1 VILRDVSERKRAE
14 TELQT
19 ERDRL
24 SLALTTG
31 KMGVY
36 EVDLAQNALWL
47 SPESYSLLGTTPHD
61 FSASPDAFVELVHPQ
76 GRELLLQHIKGSIQ
90 THELINHEFRIVRP
104 DGRECWVSCEGQA
117 DYNEAGRAI
126 RHSGLLVDITSRK
139 QTEQMVRRFER
150 LSAAARLSAAMAHE
164 INNPLAGVMNLIYL
178 AKTAPGISDAAVELL
193 TGAEQ
198 ELERVAHAARQT
210 LGFYRESTSPE
221 RIDVPSLV
229 ESVLELCSAKLVSK
243 HISIQRAFGECTP
256 IHGVRGEVRQ
266 AVSNVIANAIEA
278 VPKGGVILIGI
289 HSVPGDKENAAE
301 IVIADNGPGIA
312 VGDIDNVFEPFFT
325 TKGGTGMGLGLWV
338 TRDIVERHGG
348 TITVSTR
355 EEESELRGATVTIRL
370 PRAHRPQKND
380 NKASVSR
387 ASEEGEPAAH

>member
-1 VILRDVSERKRAE
+1 
-14 TELQT
+14 
-19 ERDRL
+19 
-24 SLALTTG
+24 
-31 KMGVY
+31 
-36 EVDLAQNALWL
+36 
-47 SPESYSLLGTTPHD
+47 
-61 FSASPDAFVELVHPQ
+61 
-76 GRELLLQHIKGSIQ
+76 
-90 THELINHEFRIVRP
+90 
-104 DGRECWVSCEGQA
+104 
-117 DYNEAGRAI
+117 
-126 RHSGLLVDITSRK
+126 
-139 QTEQMVRRFER
+139 MVRRFER

-178 AKTAPGISDAAVELL
+178 AKTAPGISDAVVELL
-193 TGAEQ
+193 TGAER

-266 AVSNVIANAIEA
+266 AVSNVIANAIDA
-278 VPKGGVILIGI
+278 APKGGVIVIGI
-289 HSVPGDKENAAE
+289 HSVLGDKEGAAE

-312 VGDIDNVFEPFFT
+312 IGDIENVFEPFFT

-370 PRAHRPQKND
+370 PRASRPLKKNS
-380 NKASVSR
+380 KASVSR
-387 ASEEGEPAAH
+387 PSEEGEPAAH